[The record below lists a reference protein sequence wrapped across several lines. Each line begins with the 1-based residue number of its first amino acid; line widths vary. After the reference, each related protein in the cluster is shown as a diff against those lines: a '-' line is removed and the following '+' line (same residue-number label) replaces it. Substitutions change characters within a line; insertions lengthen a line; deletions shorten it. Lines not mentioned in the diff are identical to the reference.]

1 MNITVTGRGIE
12 VTAAMRSYGEEKL
25 QAATNVL
32 DMPMEAETVL
42 RVEHNP
48 SNPVPQ
54 VVEVTVRV
62 KGAVVRVSEAAVDMY
77 AAFDL
82 AADRVSRQLRKYK
95 TRVVDRRQRGA
106 APAPANEVDLAELI
120 ERPAEPAAEEDS
132 EEILR
137 EKLIEFTELSVD
149 QALLQTD
156 LLGHDF
162 FVFTN
167 KDTGDVNVIY
177 RRKDGGFGILK
188 PIAPAPAMAQY
199 QASQSSFER
208 GGLRGRPALF
218 HERCPMAAV
227 SHFKTFSTHPACRI
241 ILDSTSAVT
250 DELAERMGVDV
261 VEFPFVMAD
270 GQHWDDQYKSLGAK
284 EFYDRMRAGE
294 RVLTSAV
301 PTGEFVEIF
310 RVCAEDG
317 VPTMYLSLTGGL
329 SSSVNDARQAASLL
343 KDEHPDFDLAVID
356 SCAPSLTAA
365 LLCQAACKLRDEG
378 KTMREIVEWVEAN
391 KHRIHGYFTL
401 ESLDWLVAG
410 GRVPKAAA
418 SVSAVLDMKA
428 DLTYGLDGS
437 LTLTGVSRGRKKALK
452 GLVKKFKEFY
462 RGDAEHMI
470 GIVDADDTEAAE
482 AVEEMVRAEL
492 GDACPSI
499 QRFTLDPTIGGHVG
513 PGMVALAFWGTDR
526 AQDARASKR

>member
-12 VTAAMRSYGEEKL
+12 VTAAMRSYVEEKL

-77 AAFDL
+77 AAIDL

-106 APAPANEVDLAELI
+106 APAPVNEVDLAELI
-120 ERPAEPAAEEDS
+120 EQPAEPAAEEDS

-188 PIAPAPAMAQY
+188 PIAPASAMAQ
-199 QASQSSFER
+199 
-208 GGLRGRPALF
+208 
-218 HERCPMAAV
+218 
-227 SHFKTFSTHPACRI
+227 
-241 ILDSTSAVT
+241 
-250 DELAERMGVDV
+250 
-261 VEFPFVMAD
+261 
-270 GQHWDDQYKSLGAK
+270 
-284 EFYDRMRAGE
+284 
-294 RVLTSAV
+294 
-301 PTGEFVEIF
+301 
-310 RVCAEDG
+310 
-317 VPTMYLSLTGGL
+317 
-329 SSSVNDARQAASLL
+329 
-343 KDEHPDFDLAVID
+343 
-356 SCAPSLTAA
+356 
-365 LLCQAACKLRDEG
+365 
-378 KTMREIVEWVEAN
+378 
-391 KHRIHGYFTL
+391 
-401 ESLDWLVAG
+401 
-410 GRVPKAAA
+410 
-418 SVSAVLDMKA
+418 
-428 DLTYGLDGS
+428 
-437 LTLTGVSRGRKKALK
+437 
-452 GLVKKFKEFY
+452 
-462 RGDAEHMI
+462 
-470 GIVDADDTEAAE
+470 
-482 AVEEMVRAEL
+482 
-492 GDACPSI
+492 
-499 QRFTLDPTIGGHVG
+499 
-513 PGMVALAFWGTDR
+513 
-526 AQDARASKR
+526 